1 VKSELRR
8 PSAGEEDD
16 LSPAEF
22 QVACNACRAIRVAG
36 SPPAYVQALLA
47 HVLATL
53 EPGLA
58 DKVARLRPAQMEALR
73 DRIGRRQESGFAR
86 MERHD

>member
-1 VKSELRR
+1 VEAIGLTVAEL
-8 PSAGEEDD
+8 
-16 LSPAEF
+16 
-22 QVACNACRAIRVAG
+22 QVACNACRAVRVAG

-58 DKVARLRPAQMEALR
+58 DKVVRLRPAQMEALW
-73 DRIGRRQESGFAR
+73 DRIGRRQESGFALI
-86 MERHD
+86 ERGW

>member
-1 VKSELRR
+1 MKRELRKPR
-8 PSAGEEDD
+8 AVEDEN

-22 QVACNACRAIRVAG
+22 QAACNACRAIRVAG
-36 SPPAYVQALLA
+36 SPPAYVQALLT

-58 DKVARLRPAQMEALR
+58 GKVARLRPAQMEALR
-73 DRIGRRQESGFAR
+73 DRIGRRQESELDR
-86 MERHD
+86 MERDG